1 MEYEEIIPILIFVG
15 GGAICGAVVAVV
27 FRRHQHPFS
36 QTAIWSAIVVPLVAL
51 SFVAISVMVAT
62 IWRFGFNPLSVIG
75 AVLSSVFFLIIPLP
89 VVCGVPAVITGL
101 AMQCGIQAM
110 CNPKE

>member
-1 MEYEEIIPILIFVG
+1 MEYVDIIPILIFG
-15 GGAICGAVVAVV
+15 GGGVFCGAVVAVI
-27 FRRHQHPFS
+27 FRGHQHPFA
-36 QTAIWSAIVVPLVAL
+36 QTVLWSAIVAPLVAL

-62 IWRFGFNPLSVIG
+62 IWRFGFNPVLAIG

-101 AMQCGIQAM
+101 AMQCGIQI
-110 CNPKE
+110 